1 MFSRLELDC
10 RYKAQ
15 LTGHPIGPP
24 IECQSCA
31 NPVRSV
37 QRTAHAVHCTPR
49 NRATILLQLLP
60 IAVSVSIRSQSCYNL
75 GRLWL
80 DCIISVRN
88 PATIVH
94 QSCTNAQR
102 TAHVGGRVSG
112 FFVEIPGA
120 SNRASIL
127 HNRIKCFLNWSSIV
141 NKNELQLGNKRKAY
155 GTPNRTCNRV
165 TILHRSRAQCIVHF
179 SGKSPVLKI
188 EPQSCTNLENFVWIG
203 AWL

>member
-1 MFSRLELDC
+1 MR
-10 RYKAQ
+10 
-15 LTGHPIGPP
+15 
-24 IECQSCA
+24 QSGSKRA
-31 NPVRSV
+31 
-37 QRTAHAVHCTPR
+37 AHGAR
-49 NRATILLQLLP
+49 RALHTT
-60 IAVSVSIRSQSCYNL
+60 QSCY
-75 GRLWL
+75 
-80 DCIISVRN
+80 N
-88 PATIVH
+88 PATIVADCGFRLDPTAILLQSRSIAARLHHLGPQSCHNREPIVH
-94 QSCTNAQR
+94 QSSVHSAQG
-102 TAHVGGRVSG
+102 AGGRVSG

-127 HNRIKCFLNWSSIV
+127 HNRIKCFLNWRSIV

-203 AWL
+203 A

>member
-1 MFSRLELDC
+1 MSDKTKQTLLANVRSAILPQSCTNRAPIQCAQRTGRGGRVSGFFAEIPSASNRASILYQSDEMFSRLELDC

-37 QRTAHAVHCTPR
+37 QRTAHGVHCTPR
-49 NRATILLQLLP
+49 NRATILLRLLP

-94 QSCTNAQR
+94 QSCTNLVC
-102 TAHVGGRVSG
+102 TAHRAGG
-112 FFVEIPGA
+112 
-120 SNRASIL
+120 
-127 HNRIKCFLNWSSIV
+127 
-141 NKNELQLGNKRKAY
+141 
-155 GTPNRTCNRV
+155 
-165 TILHRSRAQCIVHF
+165 
-179 SGKSPVLKI
+179 
-188 EPQSCTNLENFVWIG
+188 
-203 AWL
+203 

>member
-37 QRTAHAVHCTPR
+37 QCTAHAVHCTPR
-49 NRATILLQLLP
+49 NPATILLQLLP
-60 IAVSVSIRSQSCYNL
+60 IAVSVPIRSQSCYNL

-88 PATIVH
+88 PATIVN
-94 QSCTNAQR
+94 QSCTNLVC
-102 TAHVGGRVSG
+102 TAHRGRGVGFRD
-112 FFVEIPGA
+112 
-120 SNRASIL
+120 
-127 HNRIKCFLNWSSIV
+127 
-141 NKNELQLGNKRKAY
+141 
-155 GTPNRTCNRV
+155 
-165 TILHRSRAQCIVHF
+165 F
-179 SGKSPVLKI
+179 SWKSPVHPI
-188 EPQSCTNLENFVWIG
+188 EPQSCTIG
-203 AWL
+203 

>member
-1 MFSRLELDC
+1 MKCAHLWTSNPTYNRASILYQSDEMFSRLELDC

-49 NRATILLQLLP
+49 NRATILLRLLP

-75 GRLWL
+75 GRLRL

-94 QSCTNAQR
+94 QSCTNLVC
-102 TAHVGGRVSG
+102 TAHRAGGRVSG
-112 FFVEIPGA
+112 FFVEIPSA
-120 SNRASIL
+120 FNRASIL
-127 HNRIKCFLNWSSIV
+127 YQSDKMFSRL
-141 NKNELQLGNKRKAY
+141 ELDCKQKLI
-155 GTPNRTCNRV
+155 
-165 TILHRSRAQCIVHF
+165 TI
-179 SGKSPVLKI
+179 GK
-188 EPQSCTNLENFVWIG
+188 
-203 AWL
+203 

>member
-1 MFSRLELDC
+1 MKCAHLWTSNPTSNRASILYQSDEMFSRLELDC

-75 GRLWL
+75 GRLRL

-88 PATIVH
+88 PATIV
-94 QSCTNAQR
+94 N
-102 TAHVGGRVSG
+102 
-112 FFVEIPGA
+112 
-120 SNRASIL
+120 
-127 HNRIKCFLNWSSIV
+127 
-141 NKNELQLGNKRKAY
+141 
-155 GTPNRTCNRV
+155 
-165 TILHRSRAQCIVHF
+165 
-179 SGKSPVLKI
+179 
-188 EPQSCTNLENFVWIG
+188 QSCTNLVCTAHRGRGVGFRDFSWKSPVHPIELQSCTNRMKCFFDWGWIVNKN
-203 AWL
+203 